1 MPSKNTKPQ
10 AAAEAPAPEAG
21 PALAPLASS
30 PVVTADVAPQPKP
43 RRARAQAPA
52 PVSPALVAAP
62 TAGPVV
68 ELPAV
73 SETTPELAPKLGK
86 GKGQKKPKLVRDSF
100 TFPEAEYAL
109 LAQLKRRLLGAGH
122 EVKKSELLRAGLASL
137 AALSDADLVQALAQ
151 LEKLKTG
158 RPSKG

>member
-1 MPSKNTKPQ
+1 MPSKNPKPQ
-10 AAAEAPAPEAG
+10 AVAEAPAPEAV

-30 PVVTADVAPQPKP
+30 PVATADVAPQPKP

-52 PVSPALVAAP
+52 PVSPVAAP

-68 ELPAV
+68 EEVPAV
-73 SETTPELAPKLGK
+73 SETTPELAPKPGK